1 MAWDS
6 DSTWNQS
13 SEKAGLYR
21 PQAAH
26 DSAED
31 RDHRVTSR
39 AIWHP
44 HLSKTWALPT
54 NCLGTCCLPWGD
66 QKPYI
71 IFSPS
76 MTVCPRENK
85 NFIYVYVSCSAVF
98 DSLQPHGLQ
107 PTTLLCPWNSQA
119 RKLEWIAKPSSRGIF
134 LNPGFLHCRQILY
147 RLSHQGSPKK
157 QSMVLTN
164 HSNQLALKY
173 LTNP

>member
-107 PTTLLCPWNSQA
+107 PTTLLCPWNSPGKNTGVDCQA
-119 RKLEWIAKPSSRGIF
+119 LLQGNLPEPRFPALQADSLPSEPSGK
-134 LNPGFLHCRQILY
+134 
-147 RLSHQGSPKK
+147 PKK
-157 QSMVLTN
+157 TK
-164 HSNQLALKY
+164 HSAN
-173 LTNP
+173 